1 MTFCPHCGREIF
13 DNSVFCKYCGQKV
26 VPADAPEEYQVVDE
40 PAAEKET
47 YEPSEPQKHN
57 LVFSIVGLAL
67 AVVVPL
73 AGLIMSIIGKKK
85 AKENAGGEPF
95 TGKNKVANILSTIGI
110 PVSIANMVIRAI
122 AIAWVVFWCV
132 IFAILAAGGA
142 REFGNSVATALQSF
156 VNLIH

>member
-26 VPADAPEEYQVVDE
+26 IAEEVAEEYVVVDE
-40 PAAEKET
+40 PASERATET
-47 YEPSEPQKHN
+47 PAEPQKN
-57 LVFSIVGLAL
+57 DLVFSIVGLAL

-85 AKENAGGEPF
+85 AKANADGQPF

-110 PVSIANMVIRAI
+110 PVSIANMVIRFLAI
-122 AIAWVVFWCV
+122 LWVVAWCV
-132 IFAILAAGGA
+132 IAVLIATRSGVGNAVMHAARFVGGVL
-142 REFGNSVATALQSF
+142 F
-156 VNLIH
+156 